1 MGCKALFIGG
11 IKSGKSKNAE
21 QYTLQHSTS
30 KPIYLATNEFF
41 DEEMKLKVQHH
52 KEQRSDTFKTLEEP
66 LKLTNI
72 IKTQDNTVLV
82 ECVSMWI
89 NNMLHH
95 GFTEED
101 MIKELQEISQLK
113 TQTVWVIND
122 VSCSVISTNKLT
134 RKFVDI
140 NGRISQLLASQSEEV
155 YNTIAGIS
163 VQVK

>member
-21 QYTLQHSTS
+21 GYTLKHSNT

-41 DEEMKLKVQHH
+41 DEEMKVRVSLHQ
-52 KEQRSDTFKTLEEP
+52 EQRKETFSTLEEP
-66 LKLTNI
+66 LELANI
-72 IKTQDNTVLV
+72 IKQQDEFVLV

-95 GFTEED
+95 GFSEKDILTQLE
-101 MIKELQEISQLK
+101 KISK
-113 TQTVWVIND
+113 MDTQTVWVIND
-122 VSCSVISTNKLT
+122 VSCSVVDENELV

-140 NGRISQLLASQSEEV
+140 NGRISQFLASECEEV
-155 YNTIAGIS
+155 FHTTAGIS
-163 VQVK
+163 VQIK